1 VIITDYH
8 ACLLEV
14 FAIISGGSTKT
25 YKSLDIYLIII
36 DSYLLLSFAFFRR
49 QKANPKKSNAVTLRI
64 ASLQLANGNA
74 IRGCWSPLMLLLSM
88 GMKSVP
94 LSGK

>member
-49 QKANPKKSNAVTLRI
+49 QKANPKKPNAVTLFPPIRI
-64 ASLQLANGNA
+64 LDFFTC
-74 IRGCWSPLMLLLSM
+74 IDRMRGLHLNWTQGRESHCH
-88 GMKSVP
+88 V
-94 LSGK
+94 